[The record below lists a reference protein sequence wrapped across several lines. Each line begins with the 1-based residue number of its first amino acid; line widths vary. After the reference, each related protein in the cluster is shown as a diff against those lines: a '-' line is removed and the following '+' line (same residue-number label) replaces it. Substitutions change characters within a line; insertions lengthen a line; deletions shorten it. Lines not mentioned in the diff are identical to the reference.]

1 VGAAIFVDPEVLE
14 KAGVLPEPDADREP
28 GDVDEAVD
36 ERMAKVRDWVNELNL
51 PDLGTNQESS

>member
-1 VGAAIFVDPEVLE
+1 
-14 KAGVLPEPDADREP
+14 
-28 GDVDEAVD
+28 VDEAVD